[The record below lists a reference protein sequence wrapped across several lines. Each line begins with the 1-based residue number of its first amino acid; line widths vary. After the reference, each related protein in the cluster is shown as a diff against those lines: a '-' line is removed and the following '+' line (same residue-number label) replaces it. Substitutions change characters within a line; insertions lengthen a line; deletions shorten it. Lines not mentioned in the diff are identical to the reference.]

1 MSTTRLVRSET
12 NKMIAGV
19 CGGLAEY
26 LNIHPVIV
34 RLAFLILG
42 LASGMGVII
51 YLILA
56 VITPSAANTGLT
68 PPSIKENMEQLG
80 TTLSQSVEQ
89 IQHNPGAPYVV
100 AGALIILGVYF
111 LLQSLGIWAQIQGVW
126 GWVWP
131 LVLIGS
137 GVWLWLRRRE
147 PTA

>member
-1 MSTTRLVRSET
+1 MSTTRLVRSES

-19 CGGLAEY
+19 CAGLAEY
-26 LNIHPVIV
+26 LNIDPIIV
-34 RLAFLILG
+34 RLAFVILG

-56 VITPSAANTGLT
+56 VITPGAANADQT

-80 TTLSQSVEQ
+80 STLSQSVEQ
-89 IQHNPGAPYVV
+89 LQQNPGAPYVL
-100 AGALIILGVYF
+100 AGTLIILGVYF
-111 LLQSLGIWAQIQGVW
+111 LLQSLGIWGQLQWLW

-131 LVLIGS
+131 LTLIGL
-137 GVWLWLRRRE
+137 GGWLWLRRSH